1 MTILGF
7 IFLPMGWAIIIT
19 ALVLFPPAAL
29 GNSFIFAGFCIQIAG
44 LGFVFS
50 GMRRRNEIRR

>member
-1 MTILGF
+1 
-7 IFLPMGWAIIIT
+7 MGWAVVIA

-29 GNSFIFAGFCIQIAG
+29 GNSFVFAGLSIQIAG

-50 GMRRRNEIRR
+50 GMRRRNEMRR